1 MVIFMKILLITT
13 GGTIASVIDDGVV
26 DVKPQGKLLVLSK
39 YREFDPD
46 TQFEVVSPVN
56 ILSENVMFSDY
67 KKLINEMMQI
77 DFDLYDGVIITH
89 GSDTLAYTSA
99 LIGLLFSSIGK
110 PVVMVAADKS
120 LQDESSNGMDNFIAG
135 VEIIKAG
142 KNGVYVPY
150 KNADGV
156 TYIHH
161 ATNLLESGILSDD
174 FHSVGGACAV
184 FENGVISDLQ
194 CSVEKQKGIR
204 IEDAD
209 LSFSK
214 NIVQV
219 FPYPELDYSKIDIS
233 CADAVIHRTYHA
245 GSVCANKNGTKCVNS
260 LIYRCKEKSIPFY
273 VCGLKSG
280 KANYYS
286 LQSVLSKGV
295 EPLYDISPACAYIK
309 LLLEG

>member
-1 MVIFMKILLITT
+1 MKILLITT
-13 GGTIASVIDDGVV
+13 GGTIASIIDDGVV
-26 DVKPQGKLLVLSK
+26 DVKPQGRLLVLRK
-39 YREFDPD
+39 YKEIDPD
-46 TQFEVVSPVN
+46 TEFEVVSPVN
-56 ILSENVMFSDY
+56 ILSENVKFDDY
-67 KKLINEMMQI
+67 MSLINAMLKI

-110 PVVMVAADKS
+110 PIAIVAADRS
-120 LQDESSNGMDNFIAG
+120 LQDEKSNGMDNFIAG
-135 VEIIKAG
+135 VEMIKAS

-174 FHSVGGACAV
+174 FHSVGGACAI

-233 CADAVIHRTYHA
+233 KADAVIHRTYHA
-245 GSVCANKNGTKCVNS
+245 GSVCANKNGTSCVSS
-260 LIYRCKEKSIPFY
+260 LIYRCNQRGIPFY
-273 VCGLKSG
+273 ICGLKSG

-286 LQSVLSKGV
+286 LNSVLSKGV
-295 EPLYDISPACAYIK
+295 KPLYDISPACAYIK